1 MFHSRNNRA
10 GDCES
15 HAHDDR
21 CALNRE
27 SVATNAPQLQKQ
39 DAALEGF
46 DAALQAILL
55 AAGAANYS
63 KRRYLLT
70 PKLIPKP

>member
-1 MFHSRNNRA
+1 M
-10 GDCES
+10 S

-63 KRRYLLT
+63 KRRSRQRLTLLA

>member
-1 MFHSRNNRA
+1 M
-10 GDCES
+10 S

-21 CALNRE
+21 CTVNRE

-63 KRRYLLT
+63 KRRSRQRLNLLT
-70 PKLIPKP
+70 PKFIPF

>member
-1 MFHSRNNRA
+1 M
-10 GDCES
+10 S

-63 KRRYLLT
+63 KRPSRQRLNLLA